1 MSDSD
6 IGNAS
11 WLTPPSEYA
20 RLRAPDCACPDP
32 RSVYVP
38 MRDGCRLA
46 VDYYLP
52 QSHDA
57 IPDPNFPTIVI
68 FTPYYRRFALADPS
82 LATEPTPNICKYRD
96 YFVPRGYALVA
107 VDVRGTGASFGTRDS
122 FRSPREREDYGEI
135 ASWIAGQ
142 PWCNGSIG
150 ATGISYLGAA
160 SDFLA
165 STGHPAV
172 KAIAPISAVWD
183 TWADNYYPGGVL
195 LNRLSQTYD
204 RLMTALDHDRR
215 ELLKEFGYFK
225 DPNFAGPQPVDE
237 DADGELRRAAVQEH
251 LGNFRM
257 PDFITEFPC
266 RDDSLP
272 YDRSFTSAN
281 FSPYH
286 YREGIRDTV
295 AVLSI
300 SGWTDGA
307 GYANGAISRFL
318 TLNRNPRHLLLGPW
332 DHGARVN
339 TSPWRTRPAPEF
351 DILDPI
357 LRFFD
362 HYLRGMDTG
371 LQDEQPVHY
380 FSVHEEAWHGA
391 NDWPPHDAQSA
402 FHLAPGG
409 RLTTEAQADGMDDMQ
424 ADFAFGTGNQTR
436 YERIAGHDTQN
447 YYTDWQAR
455 EGQLLSYTS
464 EPLPA
469 DAELTG
475 HAVADFWLTSSE
487 PDAAIHAF
495 ISEVTPNG
503 KVHYVTE
510 GLLRALHRHESI
522 APDACRTSWPFRAYA
537 RRDIRPM
544 PAGVPQN
551 LRFALLPVSWTFSRG
566 SRIRLSIAGHDADHS
581 IQIPHGRP
589 PRLALLRQAKQRSLL
604 ILPLHF
610 KP

>member
-1 MSDSD
+1 M
-6 IGNAS
+6 
-11 WLTPPSEYA
+11 PPGQYA
-20 RLRAPDCACPDP
+20 RRRPAIHACPAPD
-32 RSVYVP
+32 SVYVE

-52 QSHDA
+52 KPHDGTS
-57 IPDPNFPTIVI
+57 DSQFPVIVI
-68 FTPYYRRFALADPS
+68 FTPYYRRFALTDAN

-122 FRSPREREDYGEI
+122 FRSPREREDYHEI
-135 ASWIAGQ
+135 ATWIARQ
-142 PWCNGSIG
+142 PWCNGAIG
-150 ATGISYLGAA
+150 STGISYLGAA

-195 LNRLSQTYD
+195 LNQLSQTYD

-215 ELLKEFGYFK
+215 ELLEEFGYFR

-237 DADGELRRAAVQEH
+237 DTDGRLCRAAVHEH

-257 PDFITEFPC
+257 PDFITEFRC

-272 YDRSFTSAN
+272 YDRSFTSAR
-281 FSPYH
+281 FSPCH

-318 TLNRNPRHLLLGPW
+318 TLDQNPRHLLLGPW

-351 DILDPI
+351 NILDPI
-357 LRFFD
+357 LRLFD
-362 HYLRGMDTG
+362 HYLLGMDTG
-371 LQDEQPVHY
+371 LQNEQPVHY
-380 FSVHEEAWHGA
+380 FSVHEEAWHGSD
-391 NDWPPHDAQSA
+391 NWPPHDEQRV
-402 FHLAPGG
+402 FHLNAGQ
-409 RLTTEAQADGMDDMQ
+409 RLAADAGPASTDDMQ
-424 ADFAFGTGNQTR
+424 TDFSFGTGNQTR
-436 YERIAGHDTQN
+436 YERIAGHDTQD
-447 YYTDWQAR
+447 YYSDWQAR
-455 EGQLLSYTS
+455 EAQLLSYTS
-464 EPLPA
+464 DPLPA
-469 DAELTG
+469 DAEFTG
-475 HAVADFWLTSSE
+475 HAIADLWIASSE

-495 ISEVTPNG
+495 VSEVTADG
-503 KVHYVTE
+503 SVVYVTE
-510 GLLRALHRHESI
+510 GLLRALHRHESA
-522 APDACRTSWPFRAYA
+522 APDDYRTSWPFRAYS
-537 RRDIRPM
+537 RRNIQPM
-544 PAGVPQN
+544 PVAVPQR
-551 LRFALLPVSWTFSRG
+551 LRFALLPVSWTFSKG
-566 SRIRLSIAGHDADHS
+566 SRIRFSISGHDADHS

-589 PRLALLRQAKQRSLL
+589 PRLRLFRETQRPSLL
-604 ILPLHF
+604 ILPLHL